1 MDEQFDRRIN
11 ECDVKLDNCK
21 TRISNQKESGED
33 KQFLSQRLKDLNA
46 VRAKLVK
53 EKANA
58 S

>member
-1 MDEQFDRRIN
+1 MDEQFERRIN

-21 TRISNQKESGED
+21 TRIANQKESGED
-33 KQFLSQRLKDLNA
+33 MKFLKQRLTNLNV

-53 EKANA
+53 GKANA

>member
-1 MDEQFDRRIN
+1 MDEQFDRRIS
-11 ECDVKLDNCK
+11 ECDVKLENCK
-21 TRISNQKESGED
+21 TRIANQKESGED

-53 EKANA
+53 GKADA